1 MKKKTKVVFKFKP
14 FSKKQR
20 KVLNWWTESSPVK
33 DADGIIADGA
43 IRSGKTVSMSLSF
56 VMWAMEN
63 FDSQNFAMCGKTV
76 GSFRRN
82 VWFWL
87 KIMLL
92 SRGYRYKDHKTE
104 NYIEISKNEK
114 TNFFYIFGG
123 KDEASQDLI
132 QGITLAGIFFDEVA
146 LMPESFVNQGTG
158 RCSVDDSKYWFNCN
172 PDGPMHWFKVNWI
185 DKSVG
190 YLSKEQ
196 QNDLIS
202 KRVNLKNIL
211 YLHFTMDDNLSLSGK
226 IKQRYRNMYVG
237 VFFKRYI
244 QGLWVMAEGAIFDM
258 WSKEN
263 EITEEQLPLGLK
275 HKARRYIAIDYGTS
289 NPMVFLDI
297 WDDGDTVWIIDEYYY
312 DSKETG
318 RQKEDFEYA
327 EDFQK
332 FVGDDYPTYVIIDPS
347 AASFKTAL
355 RNKGYR
361 VKEADND
368 VSDGIR
374 MTSTMI
380 SKRKI
385 KVVKANC
392 LRTIK
397 DITSYVWNEKAS
409 RHGEEVPVKEND
421 HGADAL
427 RYFVKTIIKSRRL
440 AR

>member
-1 MKKKTKVVFKFKP
+1 MKRKTKAVFKFKP

-158 RCSVDDSKYWFNCN
+158 RCSIDDSKYWFNCN
-172 PDGPMHWFKVNWI
+172 PDGPRHWFKTNWI
-185 DKSVG
+185 DKS
-190 YLSKEQ
+190 K
-196 QNDLIS
+196 
-202 KRVNLKNIL
+202 KKNIL
-211 YLHFTMDDNLSLSGK
+211 YLHFTMEDNLSLSEK
-226 IKQRYRNMYVG
+226 IKKRYRNMYTG

-244 QGLWVMAEGAIFDM
+244 SGLWVMAEGAIYGM
-258 WSKEN
+258 WDEKLNTFVDED
-263 EITEEQLPLGLK
+263 LPLGFK
-275 HKARRYIAIDYGTS
+275 SRAQRYISIDFGAS
-289 NPMVFLDI
+289 NPTVFLDI
-297 WDDGDTVWIIDEYYY
+297 WDDGDTVWVLDEYYH
-312 DSKETG
+312 DNKKDGDKENS
-318 RQKEDFEYA
+318 QFA
-327 EDFQK
+327 EDLVK
-332 FVGDDYPTYVIIDPS
+332 FIGSDYPRFVIIDPS
-347 AASFKTAL
+347 AKSLKISI
-355 RNKGYR
+355 RKKGIR
-361 VKEADND
+361 TKDADNE
-368 VSDGIR
+368 VIEGIR
-374 MTSTMI
+374 MVATMI
-380 SKRKI
+380 ANRKL
-385 KVVKANC
+385 KVHRKNC
-392 LRTIK
+392 PNFLEEV
-397 DITSYVWNEKAS
+397 SGYVWDEKATL
-409 RHGEEVPVKEND
+409 RGEDKPVKDKD
-421 HGADAL
+421 HTLDSI
-427 RYFVKTIIKSRRL
+427 RYYVKTIIKPRRL
-440 AR
+440 AE